1 MNSEE
6 IIFKY
11 FPHLSEDQNMKMRKL
26 GEVYSIYNEQVNLI
40 SRKDIVNLY
49 EHHILHSLAIG
60 KVVDFGENK
69 KVIDVGSGGGLPGIP
84 LAILFPQT
92 NFVLVDSINKK
103 INTVNS
109 IIHDLGLH
117 NVTTKCERI
126 EKVKDKFDYV
136 IGRGVCCFDKFVALT
151 KHLKDSKTK
160 IFYLNGNND
169 ETKTKHKIFIINDF
183 FDEEFFQGKMIRSL

>member
-11 FPHLSEDQNMKMRKL
+11 FPNLSEDQNMKMRKL
-26 GEVYSIYNEQVNLI
+26 GEVYSFYNEQVNLI

-136 IGRGVCCFDKFVALT
+136 IGRGVCRFDKFVALT

-183 FDEEFFQGKMIRSL
+183 FNEEFFQGKMIRSL

>member
-1 MNSEE
+1 MNPE

-11 FPHLSEDQNMKMRKL
+11 FPNLSEDQKMKMIKL
-26 GEVYSIYNEQVNLI
+26 GEVYSLYNEQVNLI

-49 EHHILHSLAIG
+49 EHHVLHSLAIG
-60 KVVDFGENK
+60 KVVDFEQGK
-69 KVIDVGSGGGLPGIP
+69 KIIDVGSGGGLPGIP

-92 NFVLVDSINKK
+92 NFVLVDSINNK
-103 INTVNS
+103 INTVTS
-109 IIHDLGLH
+109 IIHDLGLQ
-117 NVTTKCERI
+117 NVTTLCERV
-126 EKVKDKFDYV
+126 EKVKEKFDYV

-151 KHLKDSKTK
+151 KNLKNGKTK

-183 FDEEFFQGKMIRSL
+183 FEEEFFKGKIIRSL

>member
-1 MNSEE
+1 MNPE

-11 FPHLSEDQNMKMRKL
+11 FPDLSEEQKEKMIKL
-26 GEVYSIYNEQVNLI
+26 GEVYSFYNEQVNLI

-60 KVVDFGENK
+60 KVVDFGEGK
-69 KVIDVGSGGGLPGIP
+69 RVVDVGSGGGLPGIP

-109 IIHDLGLH
+109 IIKDLGLD
-117 NVTTKCERI
+117 NVMTICERV

-136 IGRGVCCFDKFVALT
+136 IGRGVCCFDKFVAMT
-151 KHLKDSKTK
+151 KHLKDGKTK
-160 IFYLNGNND
+160 IFYLNGSND
-169 ETKTKHKIFIINDF
+169 ETKTKHKIFIVNDLF
-183 FDEEFFQGKMIRSL
+183 EEEFFQGKLIRSL